1 MSQQPYIGLRPF
13 ERTETD
19 IFFGRETH
27 TDDLIDR
34 LGASHFLAVVGTS
47 GCGKSSLVKTGLI
60 AGLEAGYLAKAST
73 HWRIIEIRPGNQ
85 PFQALAAQLFSE
97 LKDVLAAHYT
107 VDSLRDTLKQS
118 SLSLH
123 ELLAQHPLPNNAQ
136 LLIVCDQFEEIF
148 RFFQQ
153 GASAEARNF
162 VSLLLASSKPYPVST
177 TQLSDSVYVVITMR
191 SDFLGDCAQFA
202 GLAEAV
208 NQGLYLT
215 PRLNAQ
221 QLRAAIEEPAFV
233 FDGDIEP
240 ALITQLL
247 EDAQTNQDQLPLLQH
262 VLMRLWDLANDKT
275 ATLTLADYQA
285 IGGLRDALS
294 RHADEI
300 YNQLSNEQQ
309 RIAELLFR
317 SLTERGDTQRDTR
330 RPTPLTEIIDNTAS
344 SHSEVVAVIDAFR
357 QTGCCFLMPP
367 INVALTVDSIIDIS
381 HESLIRQWQ
390 RLKDWA
396 ADETEDA
403 KIYWRLED
411 RALEWQ
417 KNKADFLKSPELQSF
432 QQWWEEKKPTVSW
445 AKRYGEYFVL
455 TEEFLTSSQLVYQR
469 LQKAEAKQRRLVIIG
484 LVCFSVVV
492 SGLAVFSTILYKQAK
507 QAVKQEKMATSK
519 AVEAQKNAENQEKIA
534 KEQKQQAEKEFQ
546 RAEEQT
552 KLTNTAKKE
561 IEIILLE
568 FEKDDPKKSSQN
580 KKPKKFRR
588 YK

>member
-1 MSQQPYIGLRPF
+1 M
-13 ERTETD
+13 
-19 IFFGRETH
+19 
-27 TDDLIDR
+27 
-34 LGASHFLAVVGTS
+34 
-47 GCGKSSLVKTGLI
+47 
-60 AGLEAGYLAKAST
+60 
-73 HWRIIEIRPGNQ
+73 
-85 PFQALAAQLFSE
+85 
-97 LKDVLAAHYT
+97 
-107 VDSLRDTLKQS
+107 
-118 SLSLH
+118 LSL
-123 ELLAQHPLPNNAQ
+123 PCV
-136 LLIVCDQFEEIF
+136 LI
-148 RFFQQ
+148 
-153 GASAEARNF
+153 
-162 VSLLLASSKPYPVST
+162 
-177 TQLSDSVYVVITMR
+177 
-191 SDFLGDCAQFA
+191 FLGDCAQFA

-519 AVEAQKNAENQEKIA
+519 AVEAQKNAENQEKNCKRA
-534 KEQKQQAEKEFQ
+534 KTTGRK
-546 RAEEQT
+546 RIST
-552 KLTNTAKKE
+552 
-561 IEIILLE
+561 
-568 FEKDDPKKSSQN
+568 
-580 KKPKKFRR
+580 R
-588 YK
+588 